1 MTRTRLLVSGF
12 LCLVNVGCP
21 APYVPL
27 SAVASASL
35 ACTDASDMPVAPMNE
50 IRLAFLYTEAAAAA
64 TLNIE
69 DAIRHAVQE
78 ANAVLAQSGIE
89 FHLALAQMAPLNG
102 SLVNEDEFLQH
113 VVDMINQVAPLHDAL
128 PYGDR
133 HHADIVVLLTN
144 GGAGAA
150 IPMFDPGSQYKDSA
164 FVSVGYSVM
173 ESNLTLLHE
182 VAHILGSNHHRD
194 ETAPDKLPSYRY
206 AFPKRCPSCGW
217 RTIMATPDEAMPDG
231 ASTVRIPY
239 FSNPDILYYD
249 PAIPGDPGTPLGVP
263 ASAVEPEDNRKALMN
278 IAPIVSSFRT
288 TPVWFASSQ
297 AKTAWFE
304 KRVAD
309 ESMSDVRFA
318 DFDGDGTTDAFA
330 IGTDGS
336 WLISRSAST
345 PWEPLRG
352 VDPLSVPL
360 EKLRFADFNG
370 DGSAD
375 AFYVDPS
382 GKWRQSHG
390 ATGAWQVLNAN
401 SGIAG
406 FDVTDL
412 LFGEFDGLPGADV
425 FRSDAS
431 TGTWYYSAAGQSTW
445 ISLGLAAI
453 DKKFATNELRVGDF
467 DGNGYSDIFRSDVSA
482 QKWRYSPG
490 GTSPWIVL
498 LADPEA
504 AVSVDK
510 LLFGDFDG
518 DDHTDVLKTTGTA
531 WGISWKGSV
540 TPELVKLSC
549 VTVEKMALGDF
560 DGDGKVDVIRA
571 GIRP

>member
-1 MTRTRLLVSGF
+1 MRLLVPT
-12 LCLVNVGCP
+12 LVCLGNVACA

-27 SAVASASL
+27 SAAANAVI
-35 ACTDASDMPVAPMNE
+35 ACSDATDMPAAPVLE
-50 IRLAFLYTEAAAAA
+50 VRLAFLYTAAAAA
-64 TLNIE
+64 GTLNIE
-69 DAIRHAVQE
+69 NAIHHAIHE
-78 ANAVLAQSGIE
+78 ANEVLAQSGIDI
-89 FHLALAQMAPLNG
+89 HLALAQLAPLDG
-102 SLVNEDEFLQH
+102 MLGDEDAFLQH
-113 VVDMINQVAPLHDAL
+113 VEDMINHVDPFQDAL
-128 PYGDR
+128 NYAER
-133 HHADIVVLLTN
+133 NHADIAVLVTN

-150 IPMFDPGSQYKDSA
+150 IPMFDPGSQYRDSA
-164 FVSVGYSVM
+164 FVSVGLSVM

-182 VAHILGSNHHRD
+182 IAHIFGSNHHRD
-194 ETAPDKLPSYRY
+194 ETAANKLPRYRF

-217 RTIMATPDEAMPDG
+217 RTIMATPDLAGPNG
-231 ASTVRIPY
+231 TSTVRLPY

-249 PAIPGDPGTPLGVP
+249 PAIPGDPGTPLGMP
-263 ASAVEPEDNRKALMN
+263 ESHDEPEDNRKALTN
-278 IAPIVSSFRT
+278 IAPIVTSFRT

-297 AKTAWFE
+297 AKTPWFE

-309 ESMSDVRFA
+309 ETMTDVRFA
-318 DFDGDGTTDAFA
+318 DFDGDGITDAFK
-330 IGTDGS
+330 IGADGS

-375 AFYVDPS
+375 AFHVDPS
-382 GKWRQSHG
+382 GKWRHSDG
-390 ATGAWQVLNAN
+390 GTGAWQILNAN
-401 SGIAG
+401 AGISGY
-406 FDVTDL
+406 DVTDL

-425 FRSDAS
+425 FRSDEN
-431 TGTWYYSAAGQSTW
+431 TGSWYYSAGGQSAW
-445 ISLGLAAI
+445 VPLGPAAI
-453 DKKFATNELRVGDF
+453 DKKIPTNELRVGDF
-467 DGNGYSDIFRSDVSA
+467 DGNGYSDIFRSDVPA

-490 GTSPWIVL
+490 GTSAWTVL

-504 AVSVDK
+504 AVSIDK

-531 WGISWKGSV
+531 WGISWRGSL
-540 TPELVKLSC
+540 TPELVKVSC
-549 VTVEKMALGDF
+549 VTVEHLALGDF
-560 DGDGKVDVIRA
+560 DGDAKTDVIRS